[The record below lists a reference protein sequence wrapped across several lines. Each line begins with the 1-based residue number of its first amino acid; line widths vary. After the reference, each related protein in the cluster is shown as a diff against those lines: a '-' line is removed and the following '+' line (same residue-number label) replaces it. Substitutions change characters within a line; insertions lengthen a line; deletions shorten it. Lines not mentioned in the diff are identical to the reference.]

1 MSAPLSP
8 TQRFYRT
15 LIPGVVVGTILIGV
29 PIQWFGLHFE
39 LGLMFGTLYA
49 HLGIAALLSCWGPGT
64 IRERMIASVC
74 MFMLSLG
81 SILAHTIYRD
91 FFEDTLG
98 IILSC
103 LAQYL
108 LLAGFYGGFRSLYG
122 LRLQHH
128 TSPARTFGPSDRQ
141 FGIKQLLLLMVAVS
155 LLLAA
160 GRAVIALRVM
170 ESLIKIDREVPV
182 FLYLSMAAV
191 VMTALLSI
199 AILLR
204 RSLAVIAVPLVILF
218 MVGVTLLEL
227 RMMNALSI
235 QRGPDEWH
243 FLGINGFMAAWT
255 VVYLV
260 LFRAIGF
267 QLAAPPIEPLPDNF
281 HGATAAVQRGE

>member
-1 MSAPLSP
+1 MPAPLSP

-15 LIPGVVVGTILIGV
+15 LIPGVVVGMILIGV
-29 PIQWFGLHFE
+29 PIQWLGLHFE

-49 HLGIAALLSCWGPGT
+49 HLGIAALLCCWGSGT
-64 IRERMIASVC
+64 IRERMIASVSL
-74 MFMLSLG
+74 FALSLV
-81 SILAHTIYRD
+81 SILAHTTYRD
-91 FFEDTLG
+91 FFENSLG

-108 LLAGFYGGFRSLYG
+108 LLAGFYGGFRYLYG

-141 FGIKQLLLLMVAVS
+141 FGIKQLLLLMVGVS

-160 GRAVIALRVM
+160 GRAVIALRVL
-170 ESLIKIDREVPV
+170 ESIVRADGEAPT
-182 FLYLSMAAV
+182 FFYLSVAAT
-191 VMTALLSI
+191 VMTALLSV
-199 AILLR
+199 AFLLK
-204 RSLAVIAVPLVILF
+204 RSLAWIAIPLVLLF

-243 FLGINGFMAAWT
+243 FFWINLCMGVWT
-255 VVYLV
+255 VAYLIM
-260 LFRAIGF
+260 FRITGF
-267 QLAAPPIEPLPDNF
+267 QLAAPPIESPA
-281 HGATAAVQRGE
+281 G

>member
-15 LIPGVVVGTILIGV
+15 LVPGVVVGMILIGV
-29 PIQWFGLHFE
+29 PIQWLGLHFE

-64 IRERMIASVC
+64 IRERMVASISMLV
-74 MFMLSLG
+74 LSLG
-81 SILAHTIYRD
+81 SILIHTVYRD
-91 FFEDTLG
+91 FFPAVLG
-98 IILSC
+98 IFLSGFI
-103 LAQYL
+103 QYL
-108 LLAGFYGGFRSLYG
+108 LLTGFYGLLRYAYG

-155 LLLAA
+155 LFLAA

-170 ESLIKIDREVPV
+170 ESIVRIDGESPI
-182 FLYLSMAAV
+182 FFYLSVAAT
-191 VMTALLSI
+191 VMTALLSV
-199 AILLR
+199 AFLLK
-204 RSLAVIAVPLVILF
+204 RSLAWIAIPLVILF

-243 FLGINGFMAAWT
+243 FFWINLCMGVWT
-255 VVYLV
+255 VAYLV

-281 HGATAAVQRGE
+281 PGATAVVQQED